1 MGQAVTKKNNQIFT
15 IIVICI
21 VLIFSNINFTSFSA
35 NTTAQEP
42 EENQFLEL
50 RAAELIQ
57 KEGEKPQLIM
67 ELWGN
72 NLQFKGFNVRFSYDT
87 AMINLSSIQDNQLI
101 TDIVDIMGD
110 QNEYFQFE
118 DEFKNSLDF
127 MQISDDL
134 GILDITISLNPP
146 VQESENI
153 VDLGDGIGKVVDTG
167 ESLLIGKISFQLTEE
182 KFNTQ
187 WFNLVESQTSS
198 PLTGIK
204 INIDGTN
211 MFENQSTFRFTD
223 TLEGSI
229 KGQIYT
235 APTANLKKYT
245 ATIKVYPSDEV
256 KKIINW
262 DEVENTTGDDLHDKL
277 LSISEKRINTNDD
290 GTYEMSLP
298 MGTYDIL
305 IDKPGYLDQ
314 IYTEIQIKPGET
326 VDLGYAELFAGD
338 VNKDGIIEILD
349 ASLIMNSFGII
360 ESDIAYDTKYDFNE
374 DKQIEILDVSLLMSN
389 YSLERSIVRGKE

>member
-277 LSISEKRINTNDD
+277 LSISEKRIKTNDD